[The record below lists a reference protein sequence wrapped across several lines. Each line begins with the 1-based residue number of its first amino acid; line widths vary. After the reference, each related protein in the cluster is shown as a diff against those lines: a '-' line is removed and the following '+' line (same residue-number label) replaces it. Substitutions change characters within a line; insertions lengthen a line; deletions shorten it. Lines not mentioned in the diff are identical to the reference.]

1 MRRKLL
7 TEDYFF
13 GYLLNKNLV
22 GISSNIFYSPL
33 VFFGSLSRISLVIF
47 FVGICERSKNSQIM
61 HETYEFAHET
71 QLLIIKRGYMEVE
84 GGGNKE

>member
-1 MRRKLL
+1 MRGKLL

-13 GYLLNKNLV
+13 DYMNKNLV
-22 GISSNIFYSPL
+22 AISSNFFYSL
-33 VFFGSLSRISLVIF
+33 TVFLGSLGRISLVIF